1 VAGAK
6 TLAMIWDSAWRE
18 GDGRDVGEQLL
29 GALDEDAVRARYV
42 NVDFVPSRTL
52 TQIAPLLT

>member
-1 VAGAK
+1 
-6 TLAMIWDSAWRE
+6 LAMIWDSAWRE